1 VKSNEPPEFKPTNWY
16 DLPLEVGMDPAGSL
30 CTPPHDAAS
39 QDLLAQHNKMS
50 IEDLSV
56 RLQRKLQEDTLKE
69 LFCPFQQNSTDM
81 T

>member
-39 QDLLAQHNKMS
+39 QHLLAQHNKMS
-50 IEDLSV
+50 IEISEKTPGGHIEGNCSV
-56 RLQRKLQEDTLKE
+56 HSNKTHLT
-69 LFCPFQQNSTDM
+69 
-81 T
+81 